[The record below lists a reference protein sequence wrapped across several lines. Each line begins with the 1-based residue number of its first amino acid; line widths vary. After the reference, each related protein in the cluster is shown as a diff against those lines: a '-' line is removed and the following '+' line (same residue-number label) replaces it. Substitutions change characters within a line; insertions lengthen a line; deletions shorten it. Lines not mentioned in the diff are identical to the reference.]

1 MARKKRTLEE
11 TMLRL
16 IEEGDNKRLLC
27 EAVLDEALTEKRSG
41 AARAVF
47 SLVCGLNDAKA
58 GNAPL
63 TVRFDL
69 GGEYEK

>member
-1 MARKKRTLEE
+1 MAKRKRTLEE

-47 SLVCGLNDAKA
+47 ALIAGLNAERA
-58 GNAPL
+58 GAVPM